1 MSPIISTIREYAG
14 KISAEKLSRKE
25 GPGMTLKNYTFLQI
39 FNMLIVPAFF
49 ATLKMLAI
57 AGVLSTLLGF
67 VFGVILV
74 VTEKGGLYENIVINR
89 ILDFIVNMIRSF
101 PFIIL
106 MISIIPFTRLIAGT
120 SIGETAAL
128 VPLTVAC
135 TPFMARIFQNSFK
148 EVDPALIEAA
158 QSFGASKW
166 QIVFKVMLKESV
178 PSIISGLCLAIINLL
193 GCTAMAGAIGA
204 GGLGAVAL
212 QYGYQSFN
220 LKIMYSI
227 VVILIIL
234 VALIQYFGDWIYK
247 KLK

>member
-1 MSPIISTIREYAG
+1 
-14 KISAEKLSRKE
+14 
-25 GPGMTLKNYTFLQI
+25 MTLKNFTFAQI
-39 FNMLIVPAFF
+39 FKMLIVPAFF

-57 AGVLSTLLGF
+57 AGVMSTLLGF

-74 VTEKGGLYENIVINR
+74 VTEKGGLYENLLINR

-193 GCTAMAGAIGA
+193 GCTAMDGAIGA

-220 LKIMYSI
+220 MKIMYSI
-227 VVILIIL
+227 VAILIVL

>member
-1 MSPIISTIREYAG
+1 MS
-14 KISAEKLSRKE
+14 
-25 GPGMTLKNYTFLQI
+25 LKNFTFAQI
-39 FNMLIVPAFF
+39 CQMIIVPAFF
-49 ATLKMLAI
+49 DTLKMLLI
-57 AGVLSTLLGF
+57 SGFISTILGF
-67 VFGVILV
+67 VFGVILI
-74 VTEKGGLYENIVINR
+74 VTEKGGLYENVVINR
-89 ILDFIVNMIRSF
+89 ILDFIVNTICSF

-106 MISIIPFTRLIAGT
+106 MVSIIPFTRLIVGS
-120 SIGETAAL
+120 SIGDTAAL

-166 QIVFKVMLKESV
+166 QIVIKVMLKESV

-193 GCTAMAGAIGA
+193 GATAMAGAVGA

-212 QYGYQSFN
+212 TYGYQNFN
-220 LKIMYSI
+220 QQIMYSI
-227 VVILIIL
+227 CAILIVL
-234 VALIQYFGDWIYK
+234 VAIIQYFGDWIYK

>member
-1 MSPIISTIREYAG
+1 
-14 KISAEKLSRKE
+14 
-25 GPGMTLKNYTFLQI
+25 MTLKNFTFAQI
-39 FNMLIVPAFF
+39 FQMLIVPAFF

-57 AGVLSTLLGF
+57 AGVMSTLLGF

-74 VTEKGGLYENIVINR
+74 VTEKGGLYENLVINR

-135 TPFMARIFQNSFK
+135 TPFMARIFQNIFR
-148 EVDPALIEAA
+148 EVDPALIDAA

-220 LKIMYSI
+220 MKIMYSI
-227 VVILIIL
+227 VAILIVL

>member
-1 MSPIISTIREYAG
+1 MS
-14 KISAEKLSRKE
+14 
-25 GPGMTLKNYTFLQI
+25 LKNFTFAQI
-39 FNMLIVPAFF
+39 CQMIIVPAFF
-49 ATLKMLAI
+49 DTLKMLLI
-57 AGVLSTLLGF
+57 SGILSTIFGF
-67 VFGVILV
+67 VFGVILI
-74 VTEKGGLYENIVINR
+74 VTEKDGLYENIVLNR
-89 ILDFIVNMIRSF
+89 ILDFIVNTIRSF

-106 MISIIPFTRLIAGT
+106 MVSIIPFTRLIIGS
-120 SIGETAAL
+120 SIGDTAAL

-193 GCTAMAGAIGA
+193 GATAMAGAVGA

-212 QYGYQSFN
+212 TYGYQNFN
-220 LKIMYSI
+220 QKIMYSI
-227 VVILIIL
+227 CLILIIL
-234 VALIQYFGDWIYK
+234 VAVIQYFGDWIYK

>member
-1 MSPIISTIREYAG
+1 MS
-14 KISAEKLSRKE
+14 
-25 GPGMTLKNYTFLQI
+25 LKNFTFAQI
-39 FNMLIVPAFF
+39 CQMFIVPAFF
-49 ATLKMLAI
+49 DTLKMLLI
-57 AGVLSTLLGF
+57 SGILSTLFGF
-67 VFGVILV
+67 VFGVVLI
-74 VTEKGGLYENIVINR
+74 VTEKGGLYENVVLNR
-89 ILDFIVNMIRSF
+89 ILDFIVNTIRSF

-106 MISIIPFTRLIAGT
+106 MVSIIPFTRLVVGS
-120 SIGETAAL
+120 SIGDTAAL

-166 QIVFKVMLKESV
+166 QIVFKVMLKESI

-193 GCTAMAGAIGA
+193 GATAMAGAVGA

-212 QYGYQSFN
+212 TYGYQNFN
-220 LKIMYSI
+220 QEIMYSI
-227 VVILIIL
+227 CLILIIL

>member
-1 MSPIISTIREYAG
+1 MS
-14 KISAEKLSRKE
+14 
-25 GPGMTLKNYTFLQI
+25 LKNFTFAQI
-39 FNMLIVPAFF
+39 CQMIIVPAFF
-49 ATLKMLAI
+49 DTLKMLLI
-57 AGVLSTLLGF
+57 SGFISTILGF
-67 VFGVILV
+67 VFGVILI
-74 VTEKGGLYENIVINR
+74 VTEKGGLYENVVINR
-89 ILDFIVNMIRSF
+89 ILDFIVNTIRSF

-106 MISIIPFTRLIAGT
+106 MVSIIPFTRLIVGS
-120 SIGETAAL
+120 SIGDTAAL

-166 QIVFKVMLKESV
+166 QIVIKVMLKESV

-193 GCTAMAGAIGA
+193 GATAMAGAVGA

-212 QYGYQSFN
+212 TYGYQNFN
-220 LKIMYSI
+220 QQIMYSMCA
-227 VVILIIL
+227 ILIVL
-234 VALIQYFGDWIYK
+234 VAIIQYFGDWIYK

>member
-1 MSPIISTIREYAG
+1 MS
-14 KISAEKLSRKE
+14 
-25 GPGMTLKNYTFLQI
+25 LKNFTFAQI
-39 FNMLIVPAFF
+39 CQMIIVPAFF
-49 ATLKMLAI
+49 DTLKMLLI
-57 AGVLSTLLGF
+57 SGFISTILGF
-67 VFGVILV
+67 VFGVILI
-74 VTEKGGLYENIVINR
+74 VTEKGGLYENVVINR
-89 ILDFIVNMIRSF
+89 ILDFIVNTIRSF

-106 MISIIPFTRLIAGT
+106 MVSIIPFTRLIVGS

-166 QIVFKVMLKESV
+166 QIVIKVMLKESV

-193 GCTAMAGAIGA
+193 GATAMAGAVGA

-212 QYGYQSFN
+212 TYGYQNFN
-220 LKIMYSI
+220 QQIMYSI
-227 VVILIIL
+227 CAILIVL
-234 VALIQYFGDWIYK
+234 VAIIQYFGDWIYK

>member
-1 MSPIISTIREYAG
+1 MSLT
-14 KISAEKLSRKE
+14 
-25 GPGMTLKNYTFLQI
+25 NYTFTQI
-39 FNMLIVPAFF
+39 CQMLVVLAFF
-49 ATLKMLAI
+49 ATLKMLLI
-57 AGVLSTLLGF
+57 SGVLSTIFGF
-67 VFGVILV
+67 VFGVILIL
-74 VTEKGGLYENIVINR
+74 TEKGGLCQNVVINR
-89 ILDFIVNMIRSF
+89 ILDFLVNTIRSF

-106 MISIIPFTRLIAGT
+106 MISIIPFTRLIVGT

-158 QSFGASKW
+158 QSFGASKS
-166 QIVFKVMLKESV
+166 QIVFKVMLKEAV

-193 GCTAMAGAIGA
+193 GCTAMAGAVGA

-212 QYGYQSFN
+212 TYGYQNFN
-220 LKIMYSI
+220 KQIMYTI
-227 VVILIIL
+227 CVVLIIL
-234 VALIQYFGDWIYK
+234 VAIIQYFGDWIYK

>member
-1 MSPIISTIREYAG
+1 
-14 KISAEKLSRKE
+14 
-25 GPGMTLKNYTFLQI
+25 MTLKNFTFAQI
-39 FNMLIVPAFF
+39 FKMLIVPAFF

-57 AGVLSTLLGF
+57 AGVMSTLFGF

-166 QIVFKVMLKESV
+166 QIVFKVMLKESI
-178 PSIISGLCLAIINLL
+178 PSIVSGLCLAVINLL

-227 VVILIIL
+227 VAILIIL

>member
-1 MSPIISTIREYAG
+1 
-14 KISAEKLSRKE
+14 
-25 GPGMTLKNYTFLQI
+25 MTLKNYTFAQI
-39 FNMLIVPAFF
+39 FQMLIVPAFF

-74 VTEKGGLYENIVINR
+74 VTEKDGLYENIVINR

-178 PSIISGLCLAIINLL
+178 PSIISGLCLAIINIL

>member
-1 MSPIISTIREYAG
+1 LFSFGGLLSMLNWGWNRHDPQAAPAEAG
-14 KISAEKLSRKE
+14 GTQVLQPKPPEPKPPEIACAPRKAKL
-25 GPGMTLKNYTFLQI
+25 
-39 FNMLIVPAFF
+39 A
-49 ATLKMLAI
+49 LALGGGAARGWAHI
-57 AGVLSTLLGF
+57 GVL
-67 VFGVILV
+67 
-74 VTEKGGLYENIVINR
+74 R
-89 ILDFIVNMIRSF
+89 ALDEAGIEVGM
-101 PFIIL
+101 
-106 MISIIPFTRLIAGT
+106 IAGT

>member
-1 MSPIISTIREYAG
+1 
-14 KISAEKLSRKE
+14 
-25 GPGMTLKNYTFLQI
+25 
-39 FNMLIVPAFF
+39 
-49 ATLKMLAI
+49 MLAI
-57 AGVLSTLLGF
+57 AGVMSTLLGF

-74 VTEKGGLYENIVINR
+74 VTEKGGLYENLLINR

-220 LKIMYSI
+220 LLESVTVKLFFPIG
-227 VVILIIL
+227 
-234 VALIQYFGDWIYK
+234 FCGKGK
-247 KLK
+247 KLTVFCRLVRCLFCFHSHTVSIIGQLFKV

>member
-1 MSPIISTIREYAG
+1 MS
-14 KISAEKLSRKE
+14 
-25 GPGMTLKNYTFLQI
+25 LKNFTFAQI
-39 FNMLIVPAFF
+39 CQMIIVPAFF
-49 ATLKMLAI
+49 DTLKMLLI
-57 AGVLSTLLGF
+57 SGFISTILGF
-67 VFGVILV
+67 VFGVILI
-74 VTEKGGLYENIVINR
+74 VTEKGGLYENVVINR
-89 ILDFIVNMIRSF
+89 ILDFIVNTMRSF

-106 MISIIPFTRLIAGT
+106 MVSIIPFTRLIVGS
-120 SIGETAAL
+120 SIGDTAAL

-166 QIVFKVMLKESV
+166 QIVIKVMLKESV

-193 GCTAMAGAIGA
+193 GATAMAGAVGA

-212 QYGYQSFN
+212 TYGYQNFN
-220 LKIMYSI
+220 QQIMYSI
-227 VVILIIL
+227 CAILIVL
-234 VALIQYFGDWIYK
+234 VAIIQYFGDWIYK

>member
-1 MSPIISTIREYAG
+1 MS
-14 KISAEKLSRKE
+14 
-25 GPGMTLKNYTFLQI
+25 LKNFTFAQI
-39 FNMLIVPAFF
+39 CQMIIVPAFF
-49 ATLKMLAI
+49 DTLKMLLI
-57 AGVLSTLLGF
+57 SGFISTILGF
-67 VFGVILV
+67 VFGVILI
-74 VTEKGGLYENIVINR
+74 VTEKGGLYENVVINR
-89 ILDFIVNMIRSF
+89 ILDFIVNTIRSF

-106 MISIIPFTRLIAGT
+106 MVSIIPFTRLIVGS
-120 SIGETAAL
+120 SIGDTAAL

-166 QIVFKVMLKESV
+166 QIVIKVMLKESV

-193 GCTAMAGAIGA
+193 GATAMAGAVGA

-212 QYGYQSFN
+212 TYGYQNFN
-220 LKIMYSI
+220 QQIMYSI
-227 VVILIIL
+227 CAILIVL
-234 VALIQYFGDWIYK
+234 VAIIQYFGVWIYK

>member
-1 MSPIISTIREYAG
+1 MKDIILKATG
-14 KISAEKLSRKE
+14 Q
-25 GPGMTLKNYTFLQI
+25 TLYMVFW
-39 FNMLIVPAFF
+39 
-49 ATLKMLAI
+49 
-57 AGVLSTLLGF
+57 STLLS
-67 VFGVILV
+67 VILGFLPAIIL
-74 VTEKGGLYENIVINR
+74 TLTAPDGLRPNKPVYET
-89 ILDFIVNMIRSF
+89 LSFIVNVFRSF

-178 PSIISGLCLAIINLL
+178 PSIISGLCLAVINLL

-234 VALIQYFGDWIYK
+234 VALIQYFGDWIYR